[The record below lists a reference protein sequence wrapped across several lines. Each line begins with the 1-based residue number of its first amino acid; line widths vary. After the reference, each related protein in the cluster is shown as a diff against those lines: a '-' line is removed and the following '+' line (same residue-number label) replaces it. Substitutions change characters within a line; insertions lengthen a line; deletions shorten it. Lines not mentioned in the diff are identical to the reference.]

1 MFFAR
6 DRAIYCQVTV
16 LEEQF
21 LSAIKSQLAE
31 RGWSARAAAQRAGV
45 PTRSFQNVLD
55 GKSPSLNRAAQIC
68 AAFGLD
74 LTLSPAAKPLPADS
88 ESHHWGDRRGKILT
102 PFPIPMREGHAPERV
117 GFSPNGC
124 ASYGLEFLLEW
135 DLNPEA
141 CEVIEIFD
149 DSMAPEFPAG
159 AAGLVDLRK
168 TRRADGLVFVLEAP
182 ELTVRRTIRT
192 SSGWAAVAD
201 NPEFESIP
209 WARSFGVVGQVV
221 WTSHMVGVAPLKR
234 RAGSKGVIPPA
245 G

>member
-1 MFFAR
+1 MQTALTEFRLAIQEALGGRAVATAATEAGLPR
-6 DRAIYCQVTV
+6 DAIH
-16 LEEQF
+16 
-21 LSAIKSQLAE
+21 
-31 RGWSARAAAQRAGV
+31 
-45 PTRSFQNVLD
+45 NVLN
-55 GKSPSLNRAAQIC
+55 GHEPKLSRVAEIC
-68 AAFGLD
+68 AALGLEFYVGRPREAGWGTD
-74 LTLSPAAKPLPADS
+74 GQALPADS
-88 ESHHWGDRRGKILT
+88 ESHHWGNRRGQVLT

-168 TRRADGLVFVLEAP
+168 TKRADGLVFVLEAP
-182 ELTVRRTIRT
+182 ELTVRRTIKT
-192 SSGWAAVAD
+192 SSGWVAAAD
-201 NPEFESIP
+201 NPEFETIP
-209 WARSFGVVGQVV
+209 WARAFGVVGQVV
-221 WTSHMVGVAPLKR
+221 WTSHMVGVAPLQR
-234 RAGSKGVIPPA
+234 RAGSKGVRVA

>member
-1 MFFAR
+1 
-6 DRAIYCQVTV
+6 
-16 LEEQF
+16 
-21 LSAIKSQLAE
+21 
-31 RGWSARAAAQRAGV
+31 
-45 PTRSFQNVLD
+45 
-55 GKSPSLNRAAQIC
+55 
-68 AAFGLD
+68 
-74 LTLSPAAKPLPADS
+74 
-88 ESHHWGDRRGKILT
+88 
-102 PFPIPMREGHAPERV
+102 MREGHAPERV

-141 CEVIEIFD
+141 CEVIEIYD
-149 DSMAPEFPAG
+149 DSMAPEFPSG

-192 SSGWAAVAD
+192 SDGWAVVAD

-209 WARSFGVVGQVV
+209 WARGFGVVGQVV

-234 RAGSKGVIPPA
+234 RAGAKAVRAA